1 LDPED
6 VSLDSL
12 KVLWY
17 CRLHPALKS
26 RWIIAF
32 AFINCSLLCLYL
44 VLAIKGVLVSY
55 NTDLFFM
62 AECLQTCLLMLHA
75 TGKLLFFQ
83 IHKNAIEKLLK
94 QKSKFWKIKDFDG
107 KIQKQCTK
115 IYYVGKMIIRY
126 YFWLVLCGCLFF
138 DVQPFTTG
146 TLPSRCY
153 VPEGCFTSL
162 TVVLWYLSYVAGT
175 CIPVTDGIFCSL
187 GVSLIVQ
194 FKLLSQKF
202 KNMNFVKNKMKTKMR
217 NELKQLVDYHNF
229 LLSYCEELNT
239 TFRGVFLI
247 QFLISIASAS
257 ISVFIF
263 MQPGP
268 WSNRVKFLIYF
279 FLIMIQT
286 AFYCIPMEL
295 TVNAASRVADAIYT
309 SQWYEINVNELKKCL
324 VIILI
329 RTQKAIIFSGYG
341 IIYINLQT
349 FVVIC
354 KTTFTFF
361 TYLNSA
367 KVKH

>member
-1 LDPED
+1 
-6 VSLDSL
+6 
-12 KVLWY
+12 
-17 CRLHPALKS
+17 
-26 RWIIAF
+26 
-32 AFINCSLLCLYL
+32 
-44 VLAIKGVLVSY
+44 
-55 NTDLFFM
+55 
-62 AECLQTCLLMLHA
+62 
-75 TGKLLFFQ
+75 
-83 IHKNAIEKLLK
+83 
-94 QKSKFWKIKDFDG
+94 
-107 KIQKQCTK
+107 
-115 IYYVGKMIIRY
+115 MIIRY

-229 LLSYCEELNT
+229 LLRYTLNQVSLCYSNNIFSYCEELNT

-263 MQPGP
+263 MQP
-268 WSNRVKFLIYF
+268 
-279 FLIMIQT
+279 
-286 AFYCIPMEL
+286 
-295 TVNAASRVADAIYT
+295 
-309 SQWYEINVNELKKCL
+309 
-324 VIILI
+324 
-329 RTQKAIIFSGYG
+329 
-341 IIYINLQT
+341 
-349 FVVIC
+349 
-354 KTTFTFF
+354 
-361 TYLNSA
+361 
-367 KVKH
+367 